1 MPYPEKLLKSLRQ
14 YDESLYDE
22 ILSINPEIKDKDSKK
37 IKTEF
42 MEKAMKRIDE
52 QLNHDEKLAV
62 LNPCACCLSGAR
74 LKNTKAF
81 KKKYADIDDLEELVT
96 KLREEGPFQNHVT
109 KLVNGQIIDGVDAY
123 MNGRYVCACGGI
135 DGTNENINVSDTFCY
150 CCMGHFK
157 FYLELALD
165 KKIISQELLSSPLSS
180 GGEKSCRFS
189 FTLED

>member
-1 MPYPEKLLKSLRQ
+1 MPYPEKLLRSLKNF
-14 YDESLYDE
+14 DESLYE
-22 ILSINPEIKDKDSKK
+22 KILSIHPEIKDKDSKK
-37 IKTEF
+37 IKTAF
-42 MEKAMKRIDE
+42 MEKAMNLIDE

-81 KKKYADIDDLEELVT
+81 KKKYEDMDDLEGLVE

-109 KLVNGQIIDGVDAY
+109 KLVDGQIIDGVDAY
-123 MNGRYVCACGGI
+123 MDGRYVCACGGI
-135 DGTNENINVSDTFCY
+135 DGTSKEIHVSDTFCY

-157 FYLELALD
+157 FYIELALN
-165 KKIISQELLSSPLSS
+165 KKVVSQELLSSPLSS
-180 GGEKSCRFS
+180 NGEKPCRFS